1 MLPLNNTRNFADD
14 EQNFDYVVAYHETPD
29 PHLERDPLEMA
40 ERLHEHVQDF
50 IKDGFRNHALKVGN
64 TYKEAQEFG
73 EWALDRIDL
82 SEGEY

>member
-1 MLPLNNTRNFADD
+1 MSLEPRNYCEDD
-14 EQNFDYVVAYHETPD
+14 QNFDYVVAYHENPD
-29 PHLERDPLEMA
+29 PRLERNTQEMA

-73 EWALDRIDL
+73 EWALDQIDL